1 MGISDNNSYIDGMKM
16 TGKHITNSEAET
28 IALGTKFAE
37 ILRAGDLVLF
47 YGTLGA
53 GKTEFIKGI
62 CDYFEVDEIVT
73 SPTFTI
79 INQYFGNLD
88 GEQLPIYHLDLYR
101 LNSQKDLDEIGFT
114 DCIYSEDA
122 IKLVEWAEKAENALP
137 STRYDIHISF
147 DDDKENERVL
157 SIEHLET
164 VGK

>member
-1 MGISDNNSYIDGMKM
+1 MKM

-37 ILRAGDLVLF
+37 VLKAGDLVLF
-47 YGTLGA
+47 YGNLGA

-62 CDYFEVDEIVT
+62 CDYFEVEEIVT

-88 GEQLPIYHLDLYR
+88 DEQLPIYHLDLYR
-101 LNSQKDLDEIGFT
+101 LNSQKALDEIGFT

-122 IKLVEWAEKAENALP
+122 IKLVEWSEKAECSLP
-137 STRYDIHISF
+137 SNRYNIRISF

-157 SIEHLET
+157 SIEHLESEE
-164 VGK
+164 K